1 MKKKVLMR
9 LKKITAATVGA
20 ALCLSVFMTAD
31 FSFYSVGATSSSIE
45 DKKNKIDQLEEK
57 NKQLENSIANI
68 KDDISQSEEKQN
80 LYLEKLNVAKEQVDN
95 YNNLLYDMEQDIAS
109 KQANIDALDLQIAA
123 KEEEIKQKEQEI
135 EVLNEENDKNLEQFG
150 KMLRAM
156 YVTENT
162 DIFSVL
168 AESSDIYDLLVS
180 TKMLVN
186 VYQQNERMMEEIKQG
201 IEDLNAKKEKLE
213 LDKTDIETSRKK
225 VIADKEALEKDKDE
239 LLVKQTEAE
248 ELSAEYGSLYNQ
260 YSQEITDFENKQQ
273 QLQQQIQYNESE
285 IKAYQEQIDREIQA
299 AQQGSD
305 QVYQQGEWLWPLET
319 YYTYITSYY
328 GNRILYG
335 RPNFHTGI
343 DISGGS
349 IYGHPIYASKAG
361 KVIVAKYTY
370 TPGYSY
376 GKYVVVDHGDGYST
390 LYAHCS
396 EVYVSVGQQVNQGD
410 TLAAV
415 GSTGNS
421 TGPHLHFEVRVN
433 NVTQQPF
440 DYVKIP
446 GT

>member
-1 MKKKVLMR
+1 MKKKVITR
-9 LKKITAATVGA
+9 LKKITAIAVGA
-20 ALCLSVFMTAD
+20 ALSLSAFITSD
-31 FSFYSVGATSSSIE
+31 FNFYSVSATSASIA
-45 DKKNKIDQLEEK
+45 DKKNKIEELEK
-57 NKQLENSIANI
+57 RNKELENSIANL
-68 KDDISQSEEKQN
+68 KNDISKSEEMQK
-80 LYLEKLNVAKEQVDN
+80 LYLEKLNVAKEQLDN
-95 YNNLLYDMEQDIAS
+95 YNNLLYYMEQDIAS
-109 KQANIDALDLQIAA
+109 KQANIDSLDLQIAS
-123 KEEEIKQKEQEI
+123 KEKEIEQKEKEI
-135 EVLNEENDKNLEQFG
+135 EDLNEENDKNLEQFG
-150 KMLRAM
+150 KVLRAM

-168 AESSDIYDLLVS
+168 ADSSDIYDLLVS

-186 VYQQNERMMEEIKQG
+186 VYRQNEKMMEEIKKG
-201 IEDLNAKKEKLE
+201 IDDLEEKKTQLESDKVNIEASKKQAVAEKE
-213 LDKTDIETSRKK
+213 S
-225 VIADKEALEKDKDE
+225 LEKDKEE
-239 LLVKQTEAE
+239 LTAKQEKAE
-248 ELSAEYGSLYNQ
+248 ELSTEYGSLYNQ
-260 YSQEITDFENKQQ
+260 YSQEIADFENKQQ
-273 QLQQQIQYNESE
+273 QLQDQIQYNENE
-285 IKAYQEQIDREIQA
+285 IKAYLEQIDREIQA

-343 DISGGS
+343 DISGGG
-349 IYGHPIYASKAG
+349 IFGHPIYASKAG

-376 GKYVVVDHGDGYST
+376 GKYVVIDHGDGYST
-390 LYAHCS
+390 LYGHCS
-396 EVYVSVGQQVNQGD
+396 EVYVTVGQQVNQGD